1 MRRAQTM
8 WRDQPRRS
16 MRLRA
21 ERPARTRPAPPTS
34 SPAPVSG
41 TTGTDGGSTPKLC
54 LAGLAL
60 SVGVGDGVAVGV
72 GVGVAPLSTAVDW
85 VAFPL
90 GVAVTPPEKLP
101 GVLCV
106 LRSCALDPPA

>member
-1 MRRAQTM
+1 M
-8 WRDQPRRS
+8 
-16 MRLRA
+16 
-21 ERPARTRPAPPTS
+21 
-34 SPAPVSG
+34 SG
-41 TTGTDGGSTPKLC
+41 TTGTDGGSAAKGC

-72 GVGVAPLSTAVDW
+72 WVGVTPPSTAVDG

-90 GVAVTPPEKLP
+90 GVVAPPEKTP
-101 GVLCV
+101 GVLWE